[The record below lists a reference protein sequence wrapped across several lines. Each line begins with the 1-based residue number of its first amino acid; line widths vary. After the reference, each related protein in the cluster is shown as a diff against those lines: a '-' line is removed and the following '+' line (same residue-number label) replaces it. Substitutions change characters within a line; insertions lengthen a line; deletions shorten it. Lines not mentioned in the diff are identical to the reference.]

1 MSVGDLPVLAV
12 QPRMRGVLPLP
23 LDAGQFSE
31 WQGLLQ
37 AHTGIV
43 MPVSRQE
50 FFTACLRD
58 QLAAHG
64 LRELNELRTRLVAHD
79 GEAARLWGDLV
90 ARLTLQHTYFFRHQP
105 SIEYVAQQWLPA
117 YLERLGAL
125 PLQGWNVGC
134 GTGEECW
141 TLAMVLDTALG
152 AAGHADG
159 FALAGSEMSAQALA
173 LAQHAIY
180 PQERLRELGAAEV
193 LRYCHA
199 TGDGRFSIDARLRQ
213 QVSFHPL
220 DLSEG
225 AEPPFARLDLIFCQN
240 VLIYFAPQRRLQ
252 LLAQFT
258 RMLAPGGLLMVG
270 PGEVP
275 VESLAGLRRVGARGV
290 LAFARQGAA

>member
-1 MSVGDLPVLAV
+1 MTVGDLPALAL
-12 QPRMRGVLPLP
+12 QPRMLGVLPLP
-23 LDAGQFSE
+23 LDDAQFSDF
-31 WQGLLQ
+31 QGLLQ

-43 MPVSRQE
+43 MPASRQD

-58 QLAAHG
+58 QLVAHG
-64 LRELNELRTRLVAHD
+64 LRQFDELRTRLVAHD
-79 GEAARLWGDLV
+79 GDAARLWGDLV

-105 SIEYVAQQWLPA
+105 SIDYLAQQWLPA
-117 YLERLGAL
+117 HVERLGAL

-141 TLAMVLDTALG
+141 TLAMVLDTALVS
-152 AAGHADG
+152 AGHSAG
-159 FALAGSEMSAQALA
+159 FALAGSELSAQALA

-199 TGDGRFSIDARLRQ
+199 NGDGHFSIDARLRQ

-220 DLSEG
+220 DLGEG
-225 AEPPFARLDLIFCQN
+225 AVPPFARLDLIFCQN

-258 RMLAPGGLLMVG
+258 HMLAPGGLLVVG

-275 VESLAGLRRVGARGV
+275 VESLAGLRRVSARGV
-290 LAFARQGAA
+290 LAFVRQGAA